1 MSFIDFCYKWTYSC
15 LGSVKSVLRVNDKNY
30 RQGNRMA
37 YTLPL
42 TDALRKARW
51 KVKIRDK
58 ETREPPHVTIIR
70 GTDAWRIDLRSGEFM
85 DDEPDP
91 AEVPGDLLDLIEDE
105 ATWQQLCDEWDQMY
119 PNNPVVESEDEE

>member
-1 MSFIDFCYKWTYSC
+1 
-15 LGSVKSVLRVNDKNY
+15 VNDENQW
-30 RQGNRMA
+30 QGDRMA
-37 YTLPL
+37 CTLPL

-70 GTDAWRIDLRSGEFM
+70 RTDAWRIDLRSGDFM

-91 AEVPGDLLDLIEDE
+91 AEVPDELIGLIKDED
-105 ATWQQLCDEWDQMY
+105 TWQQLCDEWDQMY
-119 PNNPVVESEDEE
+119 PNNPVSEDENEE

>member
-1 MSFIDFCYKWTYSC
+1 
-15 LGSVKSVLRVNDKNY
+15 
-30 RQGNRMA
+30 MA

-91 AEVPGDLLDLIEDE
+91 SEIPADLLDLIEDE
-105 ATWQQLCDEWDQMY
+105 VTWQQLCDEWDQMY
-119 PNNPVVESEDEE
+119 PNNPVVESENEE

>member
-1 MSFIDFCYKWTYSC
+1 
-15 LGSVKSVLRVNDKNY
+15 
-30 RQGNRMA
+30 MA

-42 TDALRKARW
+42 TDALQKARW

-70 GTDAWRIDLRSGEFM
+70 GTVAWRIDLRSAEFM
-85 DDEPDP
+85 DEVPDP
-91 AEVPGDLLDLIEDE
+91 SEVPEDLLDLIEDK

-119 PNNPVVESEDEE
+119 PSNPVVESETEE